1 MITLDLAYGI
11 CVDIV
16 PLIEMLEAVDGV
28 SLYTIALMATQSSQL
43 MLWREL
49 ILCNHSTQ
57 LSTQSE

>member
-43 MLWREL
+43 ML
-49 ILCNHSTQ
+49 
-57 LSTQSE
+57 